1 MYTQRMGN
9 LKLEQGTGTKSPL
22 SLRFALAFCGIA
34 LSFLNSY
41 SVRHSL
47 GTI

>member
-1 MYTQRMGN
+1 MYTQRMGI

-22 SLRFALAFCGIA
+22 SLRFALAFCGIV
-34 LSFLNSY
+34 LYFLDFYN
-41 SVRHSL
+41 VRHSL